1 MAYFGFKNLSSLS
14 NVDMTIYRYVTQH
27 QEQVVYMRVRD
38 IAKNAHVSNSSVMR
52 FIHKIGFSS
61 FPAFKAYIKSIPNIQ
76 ESPTNSFHFINKSS
90 FPDDIEE
97 QVTVVADF
105 LFQCD
110 NIITFG
116 IGNSGFIAAY
126 AARKMANIGFNTMAI
141 TDSTYPIPN
150 KLANTSNNAII
161 CFSVSGETPEL
172 IEGLNPF
179 VNNQDTAIIS
189 ITGNK
194 MSTIS
199 RMSKF
204 SLSYQEPETR
214 INKFYDLS
222 SQIPAVYIAEAI
234 TRLME
239 KESKL

>member
-61 FPAFKAYIKSIPNIQ
+61 FPAFKSYIKSTPNIQ

-222 SQIPAVYIAEAI
+222 SQIPAVYIAEVI
-234 TRLME
+234 TSLME

>member
-38 IAKNAHVSNSSVMR
+38 IAKNAHVSNASVMR
-52 FIHKIGFSS
+52 FIHQIGFSS
-61 FPAFKAYIKSIPNIQ
+61 FPAFKAYIKSTPNIQ

-234 TRLME
+234 TSLME
-239 KESKL
+239 KQSKL

>member
-14 NVDMTIYRYVTQH
+14 NVDMTIYGYITQH
-27 QEQVVYMRVRD
+27 QKEVIYMRVRD

-61 FPAFKAYIKSIPNIQ
+61 FPAFKAYLKSSPGIQ
-76 ESPTNSFHFINKSS
+76 EAPATTFNFINESS

-97 QVTVVADF
+97 QVTIVSDF
-105 LFQCD
+105 LYSCD

-126 AARKMANIGFNTMAI
+126 AARKMANIGFNTMAV
-141 TDSTYPIPN
+141 TDSTYPLPN
-150 KLANTSNNAII
+150 KLANTTNNAVI

-179 VNNQDTAIIS
+179 VNNQDTTIIS

-194 MSTIS
+194 LSTIS
-199 RMSKF
+199 RMSRYSF
-204 SLSYQEPETR
+204 SYQEPEAR

-234 TRLME
+234 ISLME
-239 KESKL
+239 KENQE

>member
-1 MAYFGFKNLSSLS
+1 MASFGFKNLSSLS

-61 FPAFKAYIKSIPNIQ
+61 FPAFKAYIKSTPNIQ

-234 TRLME
+234 TSLME
-239 KESKL
+239 KQSKL

>member
-1 MAYFGFKNLSSLS
+1 MAYFGFKDLSSLS
-14 NVDMTIYRYVTQH
+14 NVDMTIYSYVTQH
-27 QEQVVYMRVRD
+27 QKQVIYMRVRD
-38 IAKNAHVSNSSVMR
+38 IAKNAHISNSSVMR

-61 FPAFKAYIKSIPNIQ
+61 FPAFKAYLKSTPSIQ
-76 ESPTNSFHFINKSS
+76 EAPTNTFNFINESS

-126 AARKMANIGFNTMAI
+126 AARKMTNIGFNTMAV
-141 TDSTYPIPN
+141 TDSTYPLPS

-161 CFSVSGETPEL
+161 CFSVSGETTEL
-172 IEGLNPF
+172 VEGLNPF
-179 VNNQDTAIIS
+179 VSNQDTTIIS
-189 ITGNK
+189 ITGDK
-194 MSTIS
+194 LSTIS
-199 RMSKF
+199 RMSRF

-234 TRLME
+234 ISLME
-239 KESKL
+239 KENKQ

>member
-61 FPAFKAYIKSIPNIQ
+61 FPAFKAYIKSTPNIQ

-222 SQIPAVYIAEAI
+222 SQIPAVYIAESI
-234 TRLME
+234 TTLME
-239 KESKL
+239 KQSKL

>member
-61 FPAFKAYIKSIPNIQ
+61 FPAFKSYIKSTPNIQ

-222 SQIPAVYIAEAI
+222 SQIPAVYIAKAI
-234 TRLME
+234 TSLME

>member
-61 FPAFKAYIKSIPNIQ
+61 FPAFKAYIKSTPNIQ

-222 SQIPAVYIAEAI
+222 SQIPAVYIAESI
-234 TRLME
+234 TSLME
-239 KESKL
+239 KQSKL

>member
-61 FPAFKAYIKSIPNIQ
+61 FPAFKAYIKSTPNIQ

-214 INKFYDLS
+214 INKFYDLC

-234 TRLME
+234 TSLME
-239 KESKL
+239 KQSKL

>member
-61 FPAFKAYIKSIPNIQ
+61 FPAFKAYIKSTPNIQ

>member
-61 FPAFKAYIKSIPNIQ
+61 FPAFKAYIKSTPNIQ

-189 ITGNK
+189 
-194 MSTIS
+194 
-199 RMSKF
+199 R
-204 SLSYQEPETR
+204 TR
-214 INKFYDLS
+214 DEN
-222 SQIPAVYIAEAI
+222 
-234 TRLME
+234 
-239 KESKL
+239 

>member
-61 FPAFKAYIKSIPNIQ
+61 FPAFKSYIKSTPNIQ

-234 TRLME
+234 TSLME

>member
-61 FPAFKAYIKSIPNIQ
+61 FPAFKAYIKSTPNIQ

-161 CFSVSGETPEL
+161 CFSVSGETLEL

-234 TRLME
+234 TSLME
-239 KESKL
+239 KQSKL

>member
-14 NVDMTIYRYVTQH
+14 NVDMTIYRYITQH

-61 FPAFKAYIKSIPNIQ
+61 FPAFKSYIKSTPNIQ

-234 TRLME
+234 TSLME